1 MPQQPLGPM
10 MNINIGQPKIGNV
23 NAQTKS
29 SIYELTPIGK
39 SKVKDY
45 EGGEGKRWE
54 VLSELGV
61 RGPSSKRE
69 LDEVLGIG
77 PEKLQKVLDD
87 LTKEQLVIR
96 KQGG

>member
-10 MNINIGQPKIGNV
+10 MNINLGTPKIGMPSS
-23 NAQTKS
+23 QSKS
-29 SIYELTPIGK
+29 SIWELTPIGK

-69 LDEVLGIG
+69 LDEALQIG

-87 LTKEQLVIR
+87 LRKEQLVIR
-96 KQGG
+96 KDGG